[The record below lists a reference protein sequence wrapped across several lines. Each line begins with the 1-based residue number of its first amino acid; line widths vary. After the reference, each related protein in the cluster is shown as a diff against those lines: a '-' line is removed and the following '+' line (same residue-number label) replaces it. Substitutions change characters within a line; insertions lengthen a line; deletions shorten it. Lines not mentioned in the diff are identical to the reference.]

1 MTVVLPLENTEVV
14 PDAPPMNLHGLP
26 SLPAL
31 GTVAHDVTALEEKN
45 NNAGLQLRINAM
57 VEQERL
63 ADNGLG
69 DKLMEMQKVL
79 WPIEQLRAK
88 DFAID
93 MLFEYEDE
101 DGSTLMWCLT

>member
-14 PDAPPMNLHGLP
+14 PDAPPMNLPGLQ

-45 NNAGLQLRINAM
+45 NNAGLQLRIYAM

-63 ADNGLG
+63 EDNGLTATG
-69 DKLMEMQKVL
+69 TC
-79 WPIEQLRAK
+79 
-88 DFAID
+88 
-93 MLFEYEDE
+93 
-101 DGSTLMWCLT
+101 SH